1 MGSTNYANRTGDGNL
16 PSSERTIDRW
26 FDTTAFAVPAQYT
39 IGNAGRNILYG
50 PGSTSMDL
58 KIGKNWTFRERVRL
72 EYRLEMFNFTN
83 TPNFGTPN
91 GTLNNAQVARITSA
105 ADPRRVQM
113 GMKLVF

>member
-1 MGSTNYANRTGDGNL
+1 
-16 PSSERTIDRW
+16 
-26 FDTTAFAVPAQYT
+26 
-39 IGNAGRNILYG
+39 
-50 PGSTSMDL
+50 MDL
-58 KIGKNWTFRERVRL
+58 KIGKNWMFAERVRL

-113 GMKLVF
+113 GLKLVF